1 MGLFW
6 DLIQHGQI
14 SEARDHTASLE
25 RRVEWLE
32 TELERTNETLVML
45 LKTLEQRMGE
55 DLDSDGRV
63 G

>member
-14 SEARDHTASLE
+14 RDAHDRSNSLE
-25 RRVEWLE
+25 QRVEWLE
-32 TELERTNETLVML
+32 RELTNTNEALVRL
-45 LKTLEQRMGE
+45 LQHLEVKFGE
-55 DLDSDGRV
+55 DIDGDGQV

>member
-14 SEARDHTASLE
+14 SAARDQTATLE

-32 TELERTNETLVML
+32 NELERTNETLVML
-45 LKTLEQRMGE
+45 LKALEQRMGE
-55 DLDSDGRV
+55 DLDSDGRI